1 MDSKQVEGLL
11 EEYDDHRKA
20 IKVMIKDLE
29 GIKDMVDTIIPKT
42 MEARYIRFFEE
53 KIKTVTALFNALLE
67 MRKEI
72 ARSVREEIEIR
83 RKLDT
88 GDNTFEIEDVFNVRD
103 FADKIDEF
111 KQKQQKMKE
120 KLKSDQDLT
129 DYKDIEIPGI
139 TERIIT

>member
-53 KIKTVTALFNALLE
+53 KIKTITALFNALLE
-67 MRKEI
+67 MRKEV

-139 TERIIT
+139 TERIVT